1 MIATATQTVEV
12 VNVTAARD
20 GDTLRLVPEKE
31 TSALVPSKASSS
43 SVLIQ
48 PIEESK
54 PEKLTAPIKQG
65 DVICQAKV
73 IYGDQVITTIN
84 LVAANDVRLSMIRL
98 FMTNLRRVLS
108 STAFILLEIAGLIVL
123 VLYVVMMVLKY
134 QKAKNSKKPKLQRVE
149 GGKQNRK

>member
-1 MIATATQTVEV
+1 M
-12 VNVTAARD
+12 
-20 GDTLRLVPEKE
+20 
-31 TSALVPSKASSS
+31 
-43 SVLIQ
+43 
-48 PIEESK
+48 
-54 PEKLTAPIKQG
+54 
-65 DVICQAKV
+65 

-84 LVAANDVRLSMIRL
+84 LVAANDVHLSMIRL